1 MYVYCCVLLK
11 DFFTFR
17 IEGKVLFSCSVDG
30 VVVLWSSS
38 NQPYDSVIVSMR
50 HMLHVHTY
58 TCKGDLHPHV
68 HMLHDLQGLSS
79 PLFHES

>member
-17 IEGKVLFSCSVDG
+17 VEGKVLFSCSVDG

-38 NQPYDSVIVSMR
+38 NQPYDSVIVSTCYIHTHPR
-50 HMLHVHTY
+50 ETYIHMCICYMTY
-58 TCKGDLHPHV
+58 KA
-68 HMLHDLQGLSS
+68 
-79 PLFHES
+79 